1 MATIVIAM
9 LPELGHLNATLK
21 LAKTLM
27 ARGHQIYYL
36 GGSDHRAYLEQQQMR
51 FVSLAEGLRPQTR
64 EFATRRDGI
73 SVGSQP
79 AAGRSMNIS
88 HT

>member
-36 GGSDHRAYLEQQQMR
+36 GGSDHRAYLEAANAVR
-51 FVSLAEGLRPQTR
+51 LFGRRSEASDG
-64 EFATRRDGI
+64 EFAIDVMEFL
-73 SVGSQP
+73 VGSQP
-79 AAGRSMNIS
+79 ALPAAR
-88 HT
+88 